1 MIKSI
6 KAKVIDSCIKVI
18 IDRPVIRS
26 HHLVRK
32 IPSYFDEVESRCQSN
47 QEARPVS
54 TPVCC
59 TCHSCAH
66 PRCQQSHAKQM
77 GIDVGEDFI
86 WMTRPDQSLDP
97 LDGPVCCSA
106 IPSADPQL
114 LETYDL
120 VEKKVM
126 CWIPSIVR
134 TVSQQDLITGLSMIT
149 FNQLCIIFALIL
161 SSI

>member
-6 KAKVIDSCIKVI
+6 KAKVIDSCITVI
-18 IDRPVIRS
+18 VDRPVIRS

-32 IPSYFDEVESRCQSN
+32 IPSYFDEIESRCQSN

-54 TPVCC
+54 TPVCR

-86 WMTRPDQSLDP
+86 WMTRPDQSPDP

-120 VEKKVM
+120 VEK
-126 CWIPSIVR
+126 R
-134 TVSQQDLITGLSMIT
+134 
-149 FNQLCIIFALIL
+149 
-161 SSI
+161 

>member
-26 HHLVRK
+26 HHLVCK
-32 IPSYFDEVESRCQSN
+32 IPSYFDEIESRCQSN

-77 GIDVGEDFI
+77 GIDVGEDSI
-86 WMTRPDQSLDP
+86 WMTRPDQS
-97 LDGPVCCSA
+97 SA

-120 VEKKVM
+120 VEIKVM
-126 CWIPSIVR
+126 CWIPSTMMMTSNGQITHLIIAIMR
-134 TVSQQDLITGLSMIT
+134 TPRLYKSYWP
-149 FNQLCIIFALIL
+149 
-161 SSI
+161 

>member
-1 MIKSI
+1 MI
-6 KAKVIDSCIKVI
+6 DNCIKVI

-26 HHLVRK
+26 HHLICN
-32 IPSYFDEVESRCQSN
+32 IPSYFDEIESRCQSN

-54 TPVCC
+54 SPVCC

-77 GIDVGEDFI
+77 EIDVGEDFI
-86 WMTRPDQSLDP
+86 WMTRPDQSPDP

-120 VEKKVM
+120 VEK
-126 CWIPSIVR
+126 R
-134 TVSQQDLITGLSMIT
+134 
-149 FNQLCIIFALIL
+149 
-161 SSI
+161 

>member
-1 MIKSI
+1 
-6 KAKVIDSCIKVI
+6 VIDSCIKVI
-18 IDRPVIRS
+18 VDRPVIRS

-32 IPSYFDEVESRCQSN
+32 IPSYFDEIESRCQSN
-47 QEARPVS
+47 QEARPVC

-86 WMTRPDQSLDP
+86 WMTRPDQSPDP

-126 CWIPSIVR
+126 CWIPS
-134 TVSQQDLITGLSMIT
+134 TMMMTSNGQ
-149 FNQLCIIFALIL
+149 
-161 SSI
+161 

>member
-6 KAKVIDSCIKVI
+6 KAKVIDSCLTVI
-18 IDRPVIRS
+18 VDRPVIRS

-32 IPSYFDEVESRCQSN
+32 IPSYFDEIESRCQSN

-77 GIDVGEDFI
+77 GIDVGEDII
-86 WMTRPDQSLDP
+86 WMTRPDQSPDP

-120 VEKKVM
+120 VEKRWCAGFHRRWWWHRMASK
-126 CWIPSIVR
+126 PFDYR
-134 TVSQQDLITGLSMIT
+134 DDQNTETL
-149 FNQLCIIFALIL
+149 
-161 SSI
+161 